1 MTVIQ
6 HATDHELK
14 DGVERE
20 LDWTS
25 EVDNDR
31 IGVAVNDG
39 AVTLSGQV
47 ASYPEKTAAV
57 SAALRV
63 RGVTAIADEIVVRHR
78 FGPRADA
85 AIARTAAAV
94 ISSIVVIPAESVT
107 ATVHHHEI
115 TLTGTVA
122 WHHQRVAAKHA
133 VAAIPGVTAVH
144 NRIELEPTTVM
155 IASDDAQANVTAALL
170 RNAELEAQH
179 VEVTVNGT
187 EIQLTGHVSSWA
199 AQHQAE
205 FAAWCTPG
213 VTHVDNRLVIS

>member
-1 MTVIQ
+1 MTVTQ

-14 DGVERE
+14 DGVEQE
-20 LDWTS
+20 LAWTPD
-25 EVDNDR
+25 VDNDR

-57 SAALRV
+57 TAALRV

-78 FGPRADA
+78 YGPRADA
-85 AIARTAAAV
+85 DIARTAAAV
-94 ISSIVVIPAESVT
+94 ISSTVVIPSDCIA

-115 TLTGTVA
+115 TLTGTVS
-122 WHHQRVAAKHA
+122 WHYQRVAAKHA
-133 VAAIPGVTAVH
+133 VEAIPGVTAVH
-144 NRIELEPTTVM
+144 NLIDLEPGMAMV
-155 IASDDAQANVTAALL
+155 ASDDARANVTAALL

-187 EIQLTGHVSSWA
+187 EIRLTGHVTSWA

-213 VTHVDNRLVIS
+213 VTHVDNRLLIA

>member
-1 MTVIQ
+1 MTVTR

-25 EVDNDR
+25 DVDNDH

-47 ASYPEKTAAV
+47 AGYPEKAAAV
-57 SAALRV
+57 AAALRV

-78 FGPRADA
+78 FGPRADVD
-85 AIARTAAAV
+85 IARTAATV
-94 ISSIVVIPAESVT
+94 LDSTVVVPSGCVT
-107 ATVHHHEI
+107 ATVHHHEV
-115 TLTGTVA
+115 TLTGAVA
-122 WHHQRVAAKHA
+122 WHHQRVAARHA

-144 NRIELEPTTVM
+144 NFIKIEPEVAM
-155 IASDDAQANVTAALL
+155 VASDDARANVTAALR
-170 RNAELEAQH
+170 RNAELEAEH
-179 VEVTVNGT
+179 VEVAVNGT
-187 EIQLTGHVSSWA
+187 EIQLTGQVSSWA

-213 VTHVDNRLVIS
+213 VTHVDNRLVIV

>member
-1 MTVIQ
+1 MTATQ
-6 HATDHELK
+6 HATDHDLK

-25 EVDNDR
+25 DVNSDQ

-39 AVTLSGQV
+39 AVTLAGEVST
-47 ASYPEKTAAV
+47 YPEKIAAV

-85 AIARTAAAV
+85 DIARAAAEA
-94 ISSIVVIPAESVT
+94 IDSTVVIPPESVS
-107 ATVHHHEI
+107 AAVRHHEV
-115 TLTGTVA
+115 TLTGTVT
-122 WHHQRVAAKHA
+122 WQHQRVAAKHA
-133 VAAIPGVTAVH
+133 VSGIPGVKAVH
-144 NRIELEPTTVM
+144 NLIELQPVAAMVT
-155 IASDDAQANVTAALL
+155 SDDAKANITAALL

-179 VEVTVNGT
+179 VDVTVNGT
-187 EIQLTGHVSSWA
+187 EIRLTGHVTSWA

-213 VTHVDNRLVIS
+213 VTHVDNRLAIT

>member
-1 MTVIQ
+1 MTVTQ

-14 DGVERE
+14 DGLERE

-25 EVDNDR
+25 DVDNDHVG
-31 IGVAVNDG
+31 IAVNDG

-47 ASYPEKTAAV
+47 ASYPEKAAAV

-63 RGVTAIADEIVVRHR
+63 RGVTAIADEIVVRHL

-85 AIARTAAAV
+85 DIARTAAAV
-94 ISSIVVIPAESVT
+94 IASTVVVPSGRVS
-107 ATVHHHEI
+107 ATVHHHEV

-144 NRIELEPTTVM
+144 NLIEIVPVAEMVP
-155 IASDDAQANVTAALL
+155 SDDAKANVTAALL
-170 RNAELEAQH
+170 RNAELDAQH
-179 VEVTVNGT
+179 VAVTVNGT

-213 VTHVDNRLVIS
+213 VTHVDNRLLIV

>member
-1 MTVIQ
+1 MTATQ
-6 HATDHELK
+6 HATDHDLK
-14 DGVERE
+14 VGVQRE

-25 EVDNDR
+25 DVDGDR

-47 ASYPEKTAAV
+47 ASYPEKAAAV

-78 FGPRADA
+78 FGPRDDADVARAAAA
-85 AIARTAAAV
+85 AI
-94 ISSIVVIPAESVT
+94 SSKVVIPTESVS

-122 WHHQRVAAKHA
+122 WQHQRTAAKNA

-144 NRIELEPTTVM
+144 NRIELAPLTPMVGL
-155 IASDDAQANVTAALL
+155 DDARANVTAALF

-179 VEVTVNGT
+179 VDVTVGGT
-187 EIQLTGHVSSWA
+187 EIRLTGHVPTWA
-199 AQHQAE
+199 VRHTAE

-213 VTHVDNRLVIS
+213 VTHVDNRLVIA

>member
-1 MTVIQ
+1 MTVTQ

-20 LDWTS
+20 LDWTAD
-25 EVDNDR
+25 VVNDR

-39 AVTLSGQV
+39 AITLSGQV
-47 ASYPEKTAAV
+47 ASYPEKAAAV

-85 AIARTAAAV
+85 DIARSAAEV
-94 ISSIVVIPAESVT
+94 IASTVVIPPECVT

-122 WHHQRVAAKHA
+122 WHHERLAARNA

-144 NRIELEPTTVM
+144 DLIKLEPIVAM
-155 IASDDAQANVTAALL
+155 VASEDARANVTAALH
-170 RNAELEAQH
+170 RFAELEAEQ
-179 VEVTVNGT
+179 VGVTVSGT
-187 EIQLTGHVSSWA
+187 EIRLTGHVNSWA

-213 VTHVDNRLVIS
+213 VTHVDNRLLIE